1 MSSWNEMVKA
11 PILFLTTCLADPI
24 PDFVVCV
31 TSLPGEELKELAAL
45 GAVPFPVDVT
55 STDSVKA
62 LKDAVVDDLGDELD
76 VLINCA

>member
-1 MSSWNEMVKA
+1 MVGMPVLLLVA
-11 PILFLTTCLADPI
+11 CSTNPV

-31 TSLPGEELKELAAL
+31 TSLPGEELQELEEL
-45 GAVPFPVDVT
+45 GATPFSVDVT

>member
-1 MSSWNEMVKA
+1 MVGTPVSLSVA
-11 PILFLTTCLADPI
+11 CLADLVS
-24 PDFVVCV
+24 DFVVCV
-31 TSLPGEELKELAAL
+31 TSLPGEELKELEGL

>member
-1 MSSWNEMVKA
+1 M
-11 PILFLTTCLADPI
+11 
-24 PDFVVCV
+24 
-31 TSLPGEELKELAAL
+31 TSLPGEELKELEGL
-45 GAVPFPVDVT
+45 GAIPFPVDVT

>member
-1 MSSWNEMVKA
+1 MVGT
-11 PILFLTTCLADPI
+11 PILLLVICLADLT

-31 TSLPGEELKELAAL
+31 TSLPGEELKELEAL

-62 LKDAVVDDLGDELD
+62 LRDAIVEDLGDELD

>member
-1 MSSWNEMVKA
+1 MPV
-11 PILFLTTCLADPI
+11 LFPVADSADLV

-31 TSLPGEELKELAAL
+31 TSLPGEELKELGEL
-45 GAVPFPVDVT
+45 GATPFPVDVT